1 MFHSVDFT
9 QFCPLADFVSML
21 LGMVMAFLSLF
32 LIMLILLQRGRGG
45 GLAGAFGGAGG
56 QSAFGS
62 KAGDTFT
69 VLTVSLAGVWILVC
83 AFAMWKL
90 GPHFTSTASLES
102 DLSSGPGDDAST
114 DAASGLVIPT
124 TNNQENS
131 AGDATLVPAGGEA
144 ETPAEMEPAV
154 VPSETPEATPPA
166 DEPAAAEPATT
177 EPASAEPATTEPA
190 AAESTDPAVSETEPS
205 TVEPAATELAPTDPA
220 QTPPAE

>member
-102 DLSSGPGDDAST
+102 DISSGPGDDEAE

-124 TNNQENS
+124 TGDQENRN
-131 AGDATLVPAGGEA
+131 GNATLVPADAEA
-144 ETPAEMEPAV
+144 EAPAEMEPAV
-154 VPSETPEATPPA
+154 VPSETSETSPPA
-166 DEPAAAEPATT
+166 DDAATPELTPAA
-177 EPASAEPATTEPA
+177 TEPA
-190 AAESTDPAVSETEPS
+190 ATEPADVAV
-205 TVEPAATELAPTDPA
+205 TEVEPAATEPAATEPA

>member
-1 MFHSVDFT
+1 MFHCIDFT

-69 VLTVSLAGVWILVC
+69 ILTVSLAGVWILVC

-102 DLSSGPGDDAST
+102 DISSGPGDDAST

-124 TNNQENS
+124 TDNQENK
-131 AGDATLVPAGGEA
+131 AGDATLVPADAKA
-144 ETPAEMEPAV
+144 ETPAEVEPAV
-154 VPSETPEATPPA
+154 VPSEAVPSETSETAPPADDAAAPEAT
-166 DEPAAAEPATT
+166 PATT
-177 EPASAEPATTEPA
+177 EPASADPATADPA
-190 AAESTDPAVSETEPS
+190 TPESADPAVSEPEPVAS
-205 TVEPAATELAPTDPA
+205 EPTP
-220 QTPPAE
+220 TPPAE